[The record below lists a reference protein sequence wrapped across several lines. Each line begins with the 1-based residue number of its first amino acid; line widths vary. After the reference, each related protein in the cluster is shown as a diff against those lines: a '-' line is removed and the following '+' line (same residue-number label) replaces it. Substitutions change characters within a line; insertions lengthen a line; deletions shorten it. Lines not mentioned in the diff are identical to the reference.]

1 MYPTMK
7 EYLQHISINP
17 EIRFGKACIKGTRIA
32 IVDILQWLA
41 SGMTEQEI
49 LDDYPQLKSEHIHAT
64 LYYAANREDMIK
76 MVSA

>member
-1 MYPTMK
+1 MK
-7 EYLQHISINP
+7 NYMQFISINP

-41 SGMTEQEI
+41 SGMTEQQI
-49 LDDYPQLKSEHIHAT
+49 MNDYPQIKKKHIHAA
-64 LYYAANREDMIK
+64 LYYAANRDGMIK